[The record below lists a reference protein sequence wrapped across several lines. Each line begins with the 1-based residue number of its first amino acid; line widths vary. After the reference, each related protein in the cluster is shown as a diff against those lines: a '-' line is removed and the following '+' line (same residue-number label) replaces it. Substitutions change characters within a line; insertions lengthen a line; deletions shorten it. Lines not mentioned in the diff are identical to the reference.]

1 MLPTATIVALFASA
15 AFICGVVHSDSRHLT
30 AADRAG
36 FIAECE
42 KSATGSV
49 ANCGCVVDR
58 LEAAGYNT
66 VGAMRELAEHERE
79 DAASGTLG
87 PDSRNAGAA
96 DNACRV

>member
-1 MLPTATIVALFASA
+1 
-15 AFICGVVHSDSRHLT
+15 
-30 AADRAG
+30 
-36 FIAECE
+36 
-42 KSATGSV
+42 V
-49 ANCGCVVDR
+49 ANSGCVVDR
-58 LEAAGYNT
+58 LEAAGYNS